1 MAVLGSGQS
10 SGMGARLMLTTEL
23 SRTPEAGREARA
35 AVAALADQLG
45 PARTE
50 DARLLLTELAA
61 NAVKHGQG
69 SIFLSV
75 EIDDGRALFW
85 VYDDGHAE
93 PHVRA
98 HAGAD
103 GGWGLRIVDRLADRW
118 GVARPGTVVWFEL
131 AAS

>member
-1 MAVLGSGQS
+1 MAVRGSGQS
-10 SGMGARLMLTTEL
+10 FGMGARLMLTTEL

-35 AVAALADQLG
+35 AVAALANRLG

-50 DARLLLTELAA
+50 DARLLLTELAS

-75 EIDDGRALFW
+75 EIDDGRARFS
-85 VYDDGHAE
+85 VCDDGHAE

-98 HAGAD
+98 RAGPD

-131 AAS
+131 AAP

>member
-1 MAVLGSGQS
+1 MAVRGSGQS
-10 SGMGARLMLTTEL
+10 SGMGPRLMLMTEL

-35 AVAALADQLG
+35 AVAALANRLG

-50 DARLLLTELAA
+50 DARLLLTELAS

-75 EIDDGRALFW
+75 EIDDGRARFS
-85 VYDDGHAE
+85 VCDDGHAE

-98 HAGAD
+98 HAGPD

-131 AAS
+131 AAP